1 MDINSKILITGGT
14 GLVGENFKKIL
25 PNAIYISSNDYDLR
39 YYNQVEDMFK
49 TYTPTHVIHLAG
61 MVGGVG
67 ANIKYPVEFFENN
80 MLINTL
86 VLQYAHKYNV
96 EKLVAFMST
105 CIFPD
110 VVEYPL
116 TPDKIHLGQPH
127 SSNFGYAYAKRML
140 DVQLRAYQQ
149 QYNRSWFSVIPTN
162 IYGSYDNFN
171 LEHAHVIPALIHKCY
186 LAKQN
191 NTPWTI
197 WGSGEAIRE
206 FIHVEDIV
214 NLTLK
219 LLDSYTDTTPI
230 ILSTSEQTTIKT
242 IVELIAKHMNFTG
255 EIIFDT
261 SKPEGQIRK
270 PSDTTLLKDLFPFY
284 NFTSIDDGIKGTT
297 QWFVDNFNWE
307 GLKL

>member
-1 MDINSKILITGGT
+1 MDVNSRVLVTGGT

-25 PNAIYISSNDYDLR
+25 PNAIYISSTDYDLR

-49 TYTPTHVIHLAG
+49 THAPTHVIHLAG

-67 ANIKYPVEFFENN
+67 ANMKYPVEFFENN

-116 TPDKIHLGQPH
+116 TPSKIHLGEPH
-127 SSNFGYAYAKRML
+127 PSNFGYAYAKRMIE
-140 DVQLRAYQQ
+140 VQLRAYQQ
-149 QYNRSWFSVIPTN
+149 QYNRSWFSIIPTN
-162 IYGSYDNFN
+162 IYGPYDNFN

-214 NLTLK
+214 KLTVK
-219 LLDSYTDTTPI
+219 LLDSYTDTLPI
-230 ILSTSEQTTIKT
+230 ILSTSEQTKIKT
-242 IVELIAKHMNFTG
+242 VVELIAKHMNFTG

-270 PSDTTLLKDLFPFY
+270 PSDTAPLKQLFPFH
-284 NFTSIDDGIKGTT
+284 NFISIDDGIQQTT